1 MNVRIS
7 KEYSLLTSI
16 YYDDN
21 IVNNYYSISL
31 RMLTNTESN
40 REQNIAVGR
49 ISSYFHDIIQSGI
62 FIEEKEKEQIHQLH
76 NAGIKTIILPEQPF
90 DQIIAIMLF
99 CKLNAICEDRL
110 LVTDI
115 SVTSS
120 AGDGVRYIFDA
131 EDAFG
136 EFAKDG
142 WWSDPNPSWC
152 EHTKDNPS
160 GKVVKMDRKLT
171 WKDVDLEWEETI
183 PVTDNVVK
191 GNFNKSDD

>member
-16 YYDDN
+16 YYADN
-21 IVNNYYSISL
+21 ILNNYYSISL
-31 RMLTNTESN
+31 GMLTNTESN
-40 REQNIAVGR
+40 KEQNIAVGR
-49 ISSYFHDIIQSGI
+49 INSYFQDIIQSGV

-90 DQIIAIMLF
+90 DQIIATMLF

-115 SVTSS
+115 TVTSS

-136 EFAKDG
+136 EFSNDG
-142 WWSDPNPSWC
+142 WWNDPNPSWC

-160 GKVVKMDRKLT
+160 GKVIKMDRKLT
-171 WKDVDLEWEETI
+171 WKDIDLEWEETI